1 MVFGRILH
9 RESVCCACQRRKV
22 TVSAG
27 APRAAP
33 LGTSWIC
40 TRLVVVMSTLR
51 WSTKANAL
59 TIKIPELEEAR
70 LKKTKIKLNLD

>member
-1 MVFGRILH
+1 
-9 RESVCCACQRRKV
+9 
-22 TVSAG
+22 
-27 APRAAP
+27 
-33 LGTSWIC
+33 
-40 TRLVVVMSTLR
+40 MSTLR